1 MEQSPSWET
10 NWFPAIQ
17 EIPRTLWNP
26 KVHYCIHKCPP
37 PVPILSQL
45 DPVYSPHPTC
55 LTSIL
60 ILSSHLRPGFSSYLF
75 SSGFPTKTLNTP
87 LFFPMLATCPAHL
100 NYSRFERYSTMYMY
114 ATVTGL
120 RVQRHDS
127 LVIFKFTVVWDV
139 ETWTGKF
146 HSCEHW
152 SSWSAWPF
160 GGPKPTCLEITA
172 YRIKYSAVLWLLEL
186 QIRRGRKVYTQ
197 VHTVNSRSGNSNCQC
212 NLFS

>member
-1 MEQSPSWET
+1 MEPEGSSLHSQV
-10 NWFPAIQ
+10 PAI
-17 EIPRTLWNP
+17 
-26 KVHYCIHKCPP
+26 CPY
-37 PVPILSQL
+37 PVPDRS
-45 DPVYSPHPTC
+45 SPCPHHTSWR
-55 LTSIL
+55 SIL

-160 GGPKPTCLEITA
+160 GDPKPTCLEITA